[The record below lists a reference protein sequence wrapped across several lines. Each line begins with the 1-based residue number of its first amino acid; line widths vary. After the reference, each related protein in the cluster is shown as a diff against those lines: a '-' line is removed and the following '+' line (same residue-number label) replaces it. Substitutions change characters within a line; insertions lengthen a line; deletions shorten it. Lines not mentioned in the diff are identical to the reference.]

1 LTAVAVKYNE
11 LQDADAEVLA
21 ISTDSHFVHKVWQE
35 EELSKMI
42 EGGLP
47 FPMLADPGG
56 DIGKMYNVYDAENGI
71 NIRGKFVIDPDGVLQ
86 AMEILNEPTGRNVE
100 ELVRQVRA
108 LQHTSNTCEATPA
121 GWQPGK
127 KTLTPGEDLV
137 GKVHEEWDPEEEL
150 E

>member
-1 LTAVAVKYNE
+1 MV
-11 LQDADAEVLA
+11 
-21 ISTDSHFVHKVWQE
+21 
-35 EELSKMI
+35 

-137 GKVHEEWDPEEEL
+137 GKVHENWDPDEEL